1 MKQVLIIDARD
12 FLRDFIKDK
21 LVSGQITV
29 HEVTGW
35 RDAFSKLVSILPDLI
50 IVDVGED
57 TVELEDFLKKK
68 HENPN
73 AKMIPAIILGPVI
86 SKDQLAMLAQW
97 SVIRYFNK
105 PIRFDIFFES
115 VGKILKTIF
124 FIDTTPCILNVH
136 INNDI
141 IFIELARGL
150 NREKISLLRLKISE
164 IITANSI
171 DNPKAVIMMTGIEL
185 SFIDG
190 SNLELLFDN
199 VIADQRLQKSNIKIL
214 SHNEFVRQFIMGH
227 SQYSEIE
234 VVGSITDVIGALV
247 GGGAADDTDLVI
259 DKILSASEG
268 ADLGS
273 VEMRFGSETG
283 STDTQILEAV
293 KVAVVDDEAPVREML
308 VKAFTK
314 AKAAVSQYTDGQV
327 FLAAAATT
335 LFDLVILDIVM
346 PRLNGIE
353 VLKNLSQRK
362 YQGKVLIYS
371 KITQREAVMQTMKLG
386 AKGYMVKPQTPETI
400 IKKAA
405 QTLASR
411 PL

>member
-1 MKQVLIIDARD
+1 MKQVLIIDVRD

-21 LVSGQITV
+21 LGSEQITV
-29 HEVTGW
+29 HEVTG
-35 RDAFSKLVSILPDLI
+35 RHDAFLKLISVLPDLVI
-50 IVDVGED
+50 IDVVED
-57 TVELEDFLKKK
+57 TLELVDFLKKK
-68 HENPN
+68 HESPN
-73 AKMIPAIILGPVI
+73 AKIIPVIILGPII
-86 SKDQLAMLAQW
+86 SKEQLAVLAQLG
-97 SVIRYFNK
+97 VVRYFNK

-141 IFIELARGL
+141 IFIEIARGL
-150 NREKISLLRLKISE
+150 NREKISLLKLKIAE

-171 DNPKAVIMMTGIEL
+171 DTPKAVVMMTDIEL

-190 SNLELLFDN
+190 ADLELLFDN
-199 VIADQRLQKSNIKIL
+199 IIADARLQKRNIKVL
-214 SHNEFVRQFIMGH
+214 SHNEFIRQFITGH
-227 SQYSEIE
+227 LQYSEIE
-234 VVGSITDVIGALV
+234 VAASISDVLVSLV
-247 GGGAADDTDLVI
+247 GGGAADDTELVI

-273 VEMRFGSETG
+273 VEMRFESETG
-283 STDTQILEAV
+283 STAEKTLEAV

-308 VKAFTK
+308 AEAFTK
-314 AKAAVSQYTDGQV
+314 AKAAVSQYADGQA
-327 FLAAAATT
+327 FLGAAATT
-335 LFDLVILDIVM
+335 VFDLVILDIVM

-353 VLKNLSQRK
+353 VLKNLLQSK
-362 YQGKVLIYS
+362 YSAKVLIYS

-400 IKKAA
+400 IKKAV
-405 QTLASR
+405 QTLSSR

>member
-21 LVSGQITV
+21 LISGQVTV

-35 RDAFSKLVSILPDLI
+35 RDAVSKLVSILPDLV
-50 IVDVGED
+50 IVDVVED
-57 TVELEDFLKKK
+57 TLELTDFLKKK
-68 HENPN
+68 HINPN
-73 AKMIPAIILGPVI
+73 AKMIPVIILGPVI
-86 SKDQLAMLAQW
+86 AKEQLAVLAQLG
-97 SVIRYFNK
+97 VVRYFNK

-115 VGKILKTIF
+115 VGKILKTLF
-124 FIDTTPCILNVH
+124 FIDTTPCIFNVH

-141 IFIELARGL
+141 IFIEIARGL

-171 DNPKAVIMMTGIEL
+171 ENPKAVVMMTDIKL

-190 SNLELLFDN
+190 ANLELLFDN
-199 VIADQRLQKSNIKIL
+199 LITDQRLQKRNIKVL
-214 SHNEFVRQFIMGH
+214 AHSEFVRQFIMGH
-227 SQYSEIE
+227 PQYSEIE
-234 VVGSITDVIGALV
+234 IASDISNVLVSLV
-247 GGGAADDTDLVI
+247 GGGAADDVDLVI
-259 DKILSASEG
+259 NKILSASEG

-273 VEMRFGSETG
+273 VEMRFESESGNAEEKT
-283 STDTQILEAV
+283 LETF

-308 VKAFTK
+308 SKALTN
-314 AKAAVSQYTDGQV
+314 AKAAVSQYADGQA
-327 FLAAAATT
+327 FLGAAATT

-353 VLKNLSQRK
+353 VLKNLLLRK
-362 YQGKVLIYS
+362 YKGKVLIYS

-386 AKGYMVKPQTPETI
+386 AKGYMVKPQTSETI
-400 IKKAA
+400 IKKAI
-405 QTLASR
+405 QILENR